1 MRLAVILGILSREI
15 DKHIFQ
21 PTYILSADENA
32 QLRRVLNHLAE
43 SRHEKE
49 YLFRSILLSIDPDT
63 EKMLQSKTQLIVR
76 TVSSCLY
83 GFLSEAQYSDL
94 RKSLEKVVR
103 EAIDVWS
110 PIQRSE
116 KRYEPDFEP
125 DQWEDDEWELFNV
138 PGQDSS
144 EYQSAL
150 GVPDDVLLTV
160 FPRISSVRDGERAPL
175 TYVVQLRKA
184 QKLCVRAQEEINQMP
199 ASPTA
204 GRRASNRSRR
214 RSIAQ
219 TNGHP
224 NGAVLKK
231 AS

>member
-21 PTYILSADENA
+21 PTYILSDDENA
-32 QLRRVLNHLAE
+32 QLRHILNYLAE
-43 SRHEKE
+43 SEHEKE
-49 YLFRSILLSIDPDT
+49 YFCRSMLLSIDSDT
-63 EKMLQSKTQLIVR
+63 KKTLHSKTQLIVR
-76 TVSSCLY
+76 TVSSYLY
-83 GFLSEAQYSDL
+83 DFLSETQYGDL
-94 RKSLEKVVR
+94 RTSLEKVVK

-125 DQWEDDEWELFNV
+125 LQWKDDEWELFDIL
-138 PGQDSS
+138 GRDSS
-144 EYQSAL
+144 EYQSVQ
-150 GVPDDVLLTV
+150 GVSDDVLLTV
-160 FPRISSVRDGERAPL
+160 FPRISSVRGRERVPL

-184 QKLCVRAQEEINQMP
+184 QKMCIRAQEEMNQIP

-219 TNGHP
+219 ANGHP
-224 NGAVLKK
+224 NGAVLKN